1 MNSLSKNIIIIFLLN
16 VVMSISESSIAQN
29 YADGQSTYRVTAYQ
43 KGKNQVIS
51 TSNEIE
57 ITPPVV
63 YYIPNAFTPNGDG
76 LNDTFGLIGEG
87 ITEYTIQIFNRWGNL
102 IFESQDT
109 KNQWDG
115 TYHNEKSEIGVY
127 VYKISAKGPTTNGK
141 YKKLIYLDG
150 IVTLVM

>member
-1 MNSLSKNIIIIFLLN
+1 MIISF
-16 VVMSISESSIAQN
+16 SENMIAQN
-29 YADGQSTYRVTAYQ
+29 YAEGQNKYRVTAVQ
-43 KGKNQVIS
+43 KGKNQIAS
-51 TSNEIE
+51 TSNEVE
-57 ITPPVV
+57 IIPPVV

-102 IFESQDT
+102 VFESKNL

-127 VYKISAKGPTTNGK
+127 VYKISAKGSSTNGK
-141 YKKLIYLDG
+141 FEKLIYLDG
-150 IVTLVM
+150 IVTLVI